1 MPCCETTIQKDSS
14 QLLVQKKKSGKKR
27 KLSRCHKST
36 VKPNSVN
43 ASTDNIVTDIEEENK
58 YTSHGRPCRRE
69 RKRQRILAMMDHADN
84 HAIKNDSDDMTVVP
98 SKIATTASKRKNGD
112 AEISYNKETID
123 IKPAKRYADS
133 TSHGTTAINVVQRQQ
148 ACNIVCC
155 VGCTA
160 DRYLPKAIPKTEYI
174 AGYSCRAKHTAK
186 EEPIF

>member
-1 MPCCETTIQKDSS
+1 LVGNAIHNLDIKAQEISVQHHVPAFVNDIILPNLRMPCCETTIQKDSS

-98 SKIATTASKRKNGD
+98 SKIATTASKRKHGD

-123 IKPAKRYADS
+123 IKPAKRYVIILCVY
-133 TSHGTTAINVVQRQQ
+133 TMQN
-148 ACNIVCC
+148 CC
-155 VGCTA
+155 
-160 DRYLPKAIPKTEYI
+160 
-174 AGYSCRAKHTAK
+174 
-186 EEPIF
+186 